1 MKTLQNNIFYLL
13 LVFFG
18 KSLIA
23 PAQVV
28 QSVEAPSAKS
38 VSVYIVDDP
47 YAADLLVYRVDN
59 KAQSK
64 GNRGWWYFQDAL
76 TYADKKIYF
85 TNTPEEAVLY
95 IYFVE
100 EPRQAG
106 WVNKKKKNYF

>member
-1 MKTLQNNIFYLL
+1 MKTLQNNLFYLL
-13 LVFFG
+13 LLLMG
-18 KSLIA
+18 KCFVA
-23 PAQVV
+23 QAQVV

-47 YAADLLVYRVDN
+47 RAADLLVYRVDN
-59 KAQSK
+59 KDQSK

-85 TNTPEEAVLY
+85 TTTPEEAVLY